1 MLFEEWLSANEKWNN
16 SKLVISIR
24 SNVAFRKRG
33 SRKWF
38 TRMELVAKY
47 QDPEIAE
54 EVIREKESLNKAA
67 PGSCARPHPDA
78 PANEKMRQ
86 YLCFDEATEANEE
99 DTILSSMFQCV
110 EREKA
115 KRKSKDKKRK
125 RSSSSSGASSSSRS
139 SSGSESS
146 DSSDKKK
153 KKKKS
158 KKAKKEK
165 CKKGKKGKK
174 EKKEK
179 TREQKER
186 EAKKL
191 ADKEQKEKNRE
202 EEKKCQEKRG
212 EAKKA
217 RGLYAP
223 VVNRVLIDCY

>member
-165 CKKGKKGKK
+165 APKGVKPMIFVSAPSTGPVHGPRAHRPTSSGVHVVLPSCSL
-174 EKKEK
+174 K
-179 TREQKER
+179 TC
-186 EAKKL
+186 AK
-191 ADKEQKEKNRE
+191 NS
-202 EEKKCQEKRG
+202 CQ
-212 EAKKA
+212 
-217 RGLYAP
+217 
-223 VVNRVLIDCY
+223 IDS

>member
-1 MLFEEWLSANEKWNN
+1 MLFEEWLSANEKWTN

-153 KKKKS
+153 RRRRRARKPRK
-158 KKAKKEK
+158 
-165 CKKGKKGKK
+165 
-174 EKKEK
+174 
-179 TREQKER
+179 RNVRKER
-186 EAKKL
+186 
-191 ADKEQKEKNRE
+191 
-202 EEKKCQEKRG
+202 
-212 EAKKA
+212 KA
-217 RGLYAP
+217 RKRKRRRLGSRRNARP
-223 VVNRVLIDCY
+223 RN